1 MSSEKPDIYRKAST
15 AIRSTGGA
23 VSVLNAKGERTLQK
37 VHVARHRAGVRPKF
51 AEEDEDSSGDDEHD
65 ALGAIAQQQEE
76 MYSIGSTATT
86 ADLGALDP
94 SDRRLARLQSG
105 TDGSGASADTSGDD
119 AFSESEYETDSESE
133 DEMLKPVF
141 VSKTQRVTQLERE
154 ARETL
159 EAEKA
164 KNAVEVQK
172 ARVKESQAL
181 VIDVM
186 QAELNDEHMQLLK
199 ITDIDDDD
207 ETYNEAAEAAIE
219 AERLEV
225 ERLRDMTEEERLVE
239 LEKRKKAEG
248 KQPDKGKMKFMQKYY
263 HKGAFFMDKEEEIYT
278 RDTSEATGDDHFDKA
293 ALPKVMQ
300 VKTGMFGKIGQ
311 TKYTHLK
318 DQDTSSKDSLWNGGL
333 AREGRGGGQD
343 GSGGGGGGVCYD
355 HQKGACTRGDS
366 CRFSHDGAGGG
377 GGGGGRDEGWTS
389 GGGGGY
395 GGGSG
400 SRNAQ
405 KSKRGGAGDVFE
417 RPSSKRRRD

>member
-1 MSSEKPDIYRKAST
+1 MYADVRN
-15 AIRSTGGA
+15 RGGPSHPIPSHPKRYA
-23 VSVLNAKGERTLQK
+23 AWKVRELKRIKRDQER
-37 VHVARHRAGVRPKF
+37 R
-51 AEEDEDSSGDDEHD
+51 
-65 ALGAIAQQQEE
+65 
-76 MYSIGSTATT
+76 
-86 ADLGALDP
+86 
-94 SDRRLARLQSG
+94 
-105 TDGSGASADTSGDD
+105 
-119 AFSESEYETDSESE
+119 
-133 DEMLKPVF
+133 
-141 VSKTQRVTQLERE
+141 
-154 ARETL
+154 
-159 EAEKA
+159 
-164 KNAVEVQK
+164 
-172 ARVKESQAL
+172 
-181 VIDVM
+181 
-186 QAELNDEHMQLLK
+186 
-199 ITDIDDDD
+199 
-207 ETYNEAAEAAIE
+207 AAIE

-333 AREGRGGGQD
+333 AREGRGVGQD